1 MESRTALTGLVLAL
15 LLCAGGCA
23 GPSGQGALEVTCDE
37 FMELDPGEQAI
48 ERELEVTAG
57 ASFTVTL
64 CSNPSTGFEWEEV
77 VISDSSV
84 LRETGR
90 EFQAPGAGAS
100 EAPPPGAA
108 GKEVWTFE
116 AVKQGTSTVS
126 MAYSRPWEG
135 GEKEVWTFSLAV
147 VVE

>member
-1 MESRTALTGLVLAL
+1 MESRSVLICVVLAL
-15 LLCAGGCA
+15 LLCAGGC
-23 GPSGQGALEVTCDE
+23 GGATGRGAPEVACDE

-48 ERELEVTAG
+48 ERELEVAVG
-57 ASFTVTL
+57 DSFTVTL
-64 CSNPSTGFEWEEV
+64 CSNPSTGFEWEEA

-90 EFQAPGAGAS
+90 EFQAPSSGV
-100 EAPPPGAA
+100 PPGAA
-108 GKEVWTFE
+108 GKEVWIFE
-116 AVKQGTSTVS
+116 AVKQGASTVS

-135 GEKEVWTFSLAV
+135 GEKGVWTFSLAV

>member
-1 MESRTALTGLVLAL
+1 MEVA
-15 LLCAGGCA
+15 
-23 GPSGQGALEVTCDE
+23 CDE
-37 FMELDPGEQAI
+37 FMELDPDEQAI
-48 ERELEVTAG
+48 DRELKVTIG
-57 ASFTVTL
+57 DSFTVTL
-64 CSNPSTGFEWEEV
+64 CSNPSTGFEWEEA

-84 LRETGR
+84 LSQTGR
-90 EFQAPGAGAS
+90 EFQAPGVGDS

-116 AVKQGTSTVS
+116 AVKEGASTVS

-135 GEKEVWTFSLAV
+135 GEKGVWTFSLTV